1 MPAPEPVVLRGG
13 LNVVTPHAPEAYPG
27 LQVVRPG
34 SWRYAVIVPRDGD
47 TIVARGGE
55 TLYGYRTPDGGV
67 ADGFRLEPGD
77 RATRVRSDLPWSMAE
92 WRVERSGRGPA
103 S

>member
-1 MPAPEPVVLRGG
+1 MPTPEAAVVLRGG

-27 LQVVRPG
+27 LLVVRPG
-34 SWRYAVIVPRDGD
+34 LSWRVAVIVPQDGD

-77 RATRVRSDLPWSMAE
+77 RATRLRSDLPWSMAE
-92 WRVERSGRGPA
+92 WRLERART
-103 S
+103 